1 MPFDLPT
8 LEELVAWGGY
18 LGLFAIIFTETGL
31 FVGFLLPGDSLLV
44 TAGLL
49 IANGTV
55 PLDINVL
62 IILLCVAAITGD
74 TVGYWIGAKAGHA
87 LYSRPNSRWFRQDHL
102 IKTREFYEKYG
113 GMTIVM
119 ARFVPFARTFAPVVA
134 GIAGMK
140 YGRFLLFN
148 IAGGIGWIVSMTL
161 LGYYLGVTFPG
172 IQKNVEYV
180 IAAVILLSILP
191 IIIKFLR
198 RKKPAGNVPAPGLT
212 PPAAPTVDRMET
224 RAGR

>member
-31 FVGFLLPGDSLLV
+31 FIGFFLPGDSLLV

-49 IANGTV
+49 IATGAV
-55 PLDINVL
+55 QLDLTTL
-62 IILLCVAAITGD
+62 IALLCVAAITGD
-74 TVGYWIGAKAGHA
+74 TLGYWIGAKAGPA
-87 LYSRPNSRWFRQDHL
+87 LYNRPNSRWFKQEHL
-102 IKTREFYEKYG
+102 LKTKAFYDKYG

-140 YGRFLLFN
+140 YGKFLLYN

-161 LGYYLGVTFPG
+161 LGYYLAVSFPG
-172 IQKNVEYV
+172 IHKNVEYV
-180 IAAVILLSILP
+180 IAAVIFLSVVP
-191 IIIKFLR
+191 IVIKYLQER
-198 RKKPAGNVPAPGLT
+198 SRGSSRPSAEAE
-212 PPAAPTVDRMET
+212 PPSSRT
-224 RAGR
+224 RASAEGPRK

>member
-31 FVGFLLPGDSLLV
+31 FIGFLLPGDSLLV

-49 IANGTV
+49 IATGAV
-55 PLDINVL
+55 QLDLNTL
-62 IILLCVAAITGD
+62 IALLCVAAITGD
-74 TVGYWIGAKAGHA
+74 TLGYWIGAKAGPA
-87 LYSRPNSRWFRQDHL
+87 LYNRPNSRWFKQEHL
-102 IKTREFYEKYG
+102 LKTNAFYDKYG

-134 GIAGMK
+134 GIAGMRYRK
-140 YGRFLLFN
+140 FLLYN

-161 LGYYLGVTFPG
+161 LGY
-172 IQKNVEYV
+172 
-180 IAAVILLSILP
+180 
-191 IIIKFLR
+191 
-198 RKKPAGNVPAPGLT
+198 
-212 PPAAPTVDRMET
+212 
-224 RAGR
+224 

>member
-8 LEELVAWGGY
+8 LEELVTWGGY

-49 IANGTV
+49 IANGAV
-55 PLDINVL
+55 PLDLKVL
-62 IILLCVAAITGD
+62 IVLLCVAAVTGD

-87 LYSRPNSRWFRQDHL
+87 LYSRPNSRWFRQEHL
-102 IKTREFYEKYG
+102 VRTREFYQKYG
-113 GMTIVM
+113 GMTIVI

-140 YGRFLLFN
+140 YGRFLLYN
-148 IAGGIGWIVSMTL
+148 IAGGVGWIVSMTL
-161 LGYYLGVTFPG
+161 LGYYLAVSFPG
-172 IQKNVEYV
+172 IGKNIEYV
-180 IAAVILLSILP
+180 IAAVVFLSVLP
-191 IIIKFLR
+191 ILVKLLK
-198 RKKPAGNVPAPGLT
+198 RKQRAGNDPAPGRDT
-212 PPAAPTVDRMET
+212 TTVQPGGRVET
-224 RAGR
+224 RAE